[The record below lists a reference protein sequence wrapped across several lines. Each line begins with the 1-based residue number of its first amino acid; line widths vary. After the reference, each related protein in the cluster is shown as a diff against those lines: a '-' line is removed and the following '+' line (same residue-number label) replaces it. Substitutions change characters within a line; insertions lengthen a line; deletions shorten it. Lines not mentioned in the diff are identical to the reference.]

1 MLLKTGSRPTKRATL
16 ITWPTESEGEL
27 AERRSLLT
35 DLQARGGIRR
45 SMVGHDAP
53 AGWHDSCSLNAV
65 TEPPVHLLQHID
77 ALPDETRGAGWWSSK
92 LASDDLRLTEFQ
104 IST

>member
-1 MLLKTGSRPTKRATL
+1 M
-16 ITWPTESEGEL
+16 
-27 AERRSLLT
+27 T
-35 DLQARGGIRR
+35 DLLARGGIRR
-45 SMVGHDAP
+45 SMVGHDAQAVFP
-53 AGWHDSCSLNAV
+53 PKSVWAWRICHDSCSPNAV
-65 TEPPVHLLQHID
+65 TEPPVHLLQHMD